1 MMSISSPLKG
11 VMKEIKTVTKSTIPR
26 FQIFLNMLKTL
37 KREKNL
43 RKIVERIEKFF
54 GYCYF

>member
-1 MMSISSPLKG
+1 MSISSPLKG